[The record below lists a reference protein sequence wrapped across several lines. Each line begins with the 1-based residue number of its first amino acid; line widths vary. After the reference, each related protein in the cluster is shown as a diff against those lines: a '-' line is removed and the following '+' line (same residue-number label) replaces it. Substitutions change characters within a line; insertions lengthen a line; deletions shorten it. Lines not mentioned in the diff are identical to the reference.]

1 MRLTCE
7 HCHTSFDVPED
18 KVPQSKG
25 FRFTCPSC
33 KKNNE
38 VRLSEDRA
46 QILPQE
52 EGEGFEALQ
61 VTPVR
66 VGPGVSLALMLVK
79 DEQIASGVR
88 SYFTSRGWEIIEVQE
103 ARMGRAYVQV
113 NRIQGVV
120 LEDSEAG
127 LEVLKEVH
135 RLPGRQ
141 RREMHCVL
149 VGDRAE
155 SFDSMTAFLLG
166 VNSYLRPEEDAPGL
180 EAALDKTHT
189 QFDHYRQLWLAGI
202 EQ

>member
-7 HCHTSFDVPED
+7 HCLQGFDVPED
-18 KVPQSKG
+18 KVPQAKG
-25 FRFTCPSC
+25 FRFRCPSC
-33 KKNNE
+33 KKSNQ

-46 QILPQE
+46 QVTPQE
-52 EGEGFEALQ
+52 EEEGLE

-66 VGPGVSLALMLVK
+66 VGPGISLALMLVK
-79 DEQIASGVR
+79 DEQIASEVR
-88 SYFTSRGWEIIEVQE
+88 TYFTSRGWEIIEVQE

-120 LEDSEAG
+120 LEDSESG

-135 RLPGRQ
+135 RLPGTQ

-166 VNSYLRPEEDAPGL
+166 VNSYLRPEDAPGL

-189 QFDHYRQLWLAGI
+189 QFDHYRQLWLAGT